1 MRVEVALTALSR
13 FRGLLGR
20 DEYPHVLLLFP
31 CNDIHTFGMRF
42 AIDVAFVSGE
52 GVVIEAYRG
61 IGARRRLRCR
71 PARATLERMSSEARW
86 FEPGDSID
94 LKQIVKEATHEA
106 KRRSR

>member
-31 CNDIHTFGMRF
+31 CNDIHTFGMKF

-52 GVVIEAYRG
+52 GVVVEAYRG
-61 IGARRRLRCR
+61 IGAHRRLRCR
-71 PARATLERMSSEARW
+71 AARATLERMSSEARW
-86 FEPGDSID
+86 FEPGDSVD
-94 LKQIVKEATHEA
+94 LKQIVREATHDA